1 MKTNTLIGIIVVLL
15 TWSLPCFAQYDDLTT
30 RGINEGSI
38 GTGYDDLTTRGI
50 NEGSIGTGY
59 DDLTTPG
66 INEGSIRY
74 P

>member
-1 MKTNTLIGIIVVLL
+1 MKTNTFIGIIVVFL

-38 GTGYDDLTTRGI
+38 
-50 NEGSIGTGY
+50 
-59 DDLTTPG
+59 
-66 INEGSIRY
+66 RY